1 MCSIFFCVVDKSV
14 WLAWFGL
21 AAETIHREYNVKY
34 PTSLTTIPED
44 SSLSCLGVDE
54 FPDPPPPTGK
64 VHPVVGDVVVHVS
77 QPGILPPLLD
87 SFLPLTLQRSEHK
100 DN

>member
-1 MCSIFFCVVDKSV
+1 MQQWLNAFFVVDKSV
-14 WLAWFGL
+14 WLGL
-21 AAETIHREYNVKY
+21 AAETIHREYNV
-34 PTSLTTIPED
+34 TSLQPYIPED

-54 FPDPPPPTGK
+54 LPDPPPPPGK

-87 SFLPLTLQRSEHK
+87 SFLPLTLQRSGHK